1 MDVYHIKYFHIFIS
15 MKNKFKLFMRFVSLL
30 SCEKPYANVQCD
42 EGNIEYVTFY
52 CNGNEKSIPQ
62 NMMDI
67 LTDVLESYAM
77 ELYDEARYHFDD
89 GMSSWSN
96 FDVYFDKTT
105 IKIGGTDVTVYGTE
119 DTGSYYEFGDYE
131 EGDSIYDTF
140 IEVQKFLEEINSNGV
155 VIDYSGG
162 GDSGYVEG
170 QYQSENG
177 SGDVPAGIEDIC
189 YNLLEDFGGWE
200 INEGSQGKITLTK
213 KSIDIDHRWNTEES
227 EFFDH
232 EITLTVDSFNE

>member
-1 MDVYHIKYFHIFIS
+1 

-52 CNGNEKSIPQ
+52 CNSGDKSIPQ
-62 NMMDI
+62 NMTDL
-67 LTDVLESYAM
+67 LTDVLESSAM

-105 IKIGGTDVTVYGTE
+105 MRIGGTDVTVYGTE

-140 IEVQKFLEEINSNGV
+140 IEVQKFLNEINSNGV
-155 VIDYSGG
+155 RIDYNGS
-162 GDSGYVEG
+162 GDSGYIEG

-177 SGDVPAGIEDIC
+177 SGDVPAGMEDIC

-200 INEGSQGKITLTK
+200 INEGSQGNITLTK
-213 KSIDIDHRWNTEES
+213 NSIDINHQWNTEES
-227 EFFDH
+227 DFFEH
-232 EITLTVDSFNE
+232 EITLTVDSFDE

>member
-1 MDVYHIKYFHIFIS
+1 

-42 EGNIEYVTFY
+42 EGRIEYVTFY
-52 CNGNEKSIPQ
+52 CNGGDKSIPQ
-62 NMMDI
+62 NMMDL
-67 LTDVLESYAM
+67 LTDVLESSAM
-77 ELYDEARYHFDD
+77 ELYDEARYYFDE

-105 IKIGGTDVTVYGTE
+105 MRIWGMDVTTYGTE
-119 DTGSYYEFGDYE
+119 DTGSYYEFKDQE
-131 EGDSIYDTF
+131 EGDSIYDQF
-140 IEVQKFLEEINSNGV
+140 IEIQKFLDEINSNGV

-170 QYQSENG
+170 EYHSDSETG
-177 SGDVPAGIEDIC
+177 RVPDNIKNIC
-189 YNLLEDFGGWE
+189 YDLLGEFGGWE
-200 INEGSQGKITLTK
+200 INEGSQGSISLTK
-213 KSIDIDHRWNTEES
+213 STIDINHLWNTEES

-232 EITLTVDSFNE
+232 EITLTVDSFDE

>member
-1 MDVYHIKYFHIFIS
+1 MTD
-15 MKNKFKLFMRFVSLL
+15 L
-30 SCEKPYANVQCD
+30 
-42 EGNIEYVTFY
+42 
-52 CNGNEKSIPQ
+52 
-62 NMMDI
+62 
-67 LTDVLESYAM
+67 LTDVVEGSAK
-77 ELYDEARYHFDD
+77 ELYDEARYYFDD
-89 GMSSWSN
+89 EMSSWSN

-105 IKIGGTDVTVYGTE
+105 MRIGGMNVTTYGTE

-170 QYQSENG
+170 QYQSKNG